1 VGFRPYVYGLA
12 SELRLG
18 GWVCNDPEGVLIE
31 AEGERCSALLDRLVC
46 DRPRT
51 ARIDALEVDWVEPR
65 NEQEFS
71 IRESRTAGSPSM
83 TIAADL
89 GVCDDCLRE
98 LFDPADRRYG
108 YPFIN
113 CIGCGP
119 RYTIA
124 EGLPYDRPRT
134 AMAGFAMC
142 DLCEK
147 EYRDPRDRRFHAQAT
162 ACPACGPRLSM
173 PVREIAEHLHRGQI
187 VAIKG
192 LGGFHLACDASDET
206 AVARLRRA
214 KDRDRKPFA
223 VMVANVETARTLAAL
238 EASEERVLSSPE
250 RPILLVQRRS
260 NTLAPSL
267 APDLSTIGLM
277 LPYTPL
283 HYLIFHELAG
293 RPEGVD
299 WLERRQPFCLVMTSA
314 NPGGEPLVIGGE
326 EARSRLATVAEAT
339 ADHDRPI
346 SVRCD
351 DTVLRLIQG
360 APMPLR
366 RARGMVP
373 DAIALPR
380 AVPPILAVGGD
391 RKVTICVTHGTEAF
405 LSQHIGSPNNAATVE
420 FFEQTVRHLLEILEV
435 APVAVA
441 HDLHPDFFTTRYAE
455 ALGLPVIPV
464 QHHHAHMAAVMAEH
478 GIRDP
483 AIGVVLDGFGLGED
497 GTSRGGELLL
507 WAGARCHRI
516 GHLRPL
522 RQPGGDRAAD
532 EPWRMAA
539 AALHALGRREEIKRR
554 FGGVGPADGLATILD
569 RGVNAPWTSSC
580 GRLFDAAAGL
590 LGVRQVS
597 SFEGEAPMALES
609 LVRRPRVLGDG
620 WRIEEGLTLSL
631 LPLLDALCEADPI
644 DGAELFH
651 GTLIAGLCDWIDRAV
666 AVHGITKVTLSGG
679 CFANKILTEGLM
691 SALAGRGLEV
701 LLPRR
706 APPNDGG
713 LSLGQAWV
721 AAEVLAADGAR
732 AAQTAQPD
740 RAPCA

>member
-12 SELRLG
+12 SELGLG

-31 AEGERCSALLDRLVC
+31 AEGERCSTLLDRLIS
-46 DRPRT
+46 DRPRS
-51 ARIDALEVDWVEPR
+51 ARIDALEVDWVAPH
-65 NEQEFS
+65 NEREFS
-71 IRESRTAGSPSM
+71 IKESRTAGSPSM
-83 TIAADL
+83 PIAADL

-98 LFDPADRRYG
+98 LFDPGDRRWG

-113 CIGCGP
+113 CMRCGP
-119 RYTIA
+119 RYTIVQ
-124 EGLPYDRPRT
+124 GLPYDRQRT

-162 ACPACGPRLSM
+162 ACPVCGPRMSM
-173 PVREIAEHLHRGQI
+173 PVREIAARLRRGQI
-187 VAIKG
+187 LAIKG
-192 LGGFHLACDASDET
+192 LGGFHLVCDADDEN
-206 AVARLRRA
+206 AVARLRRG
-214 KDRDRKPFA
+214 KDRDAKPFA
-223 VMVANVETARTLAAL
+223 VMVANVETARVLASL
-238 EASEERVLSSPE
+238 DPGEEGVLCAPE

-260 NTLAPSL
+260 NKLAPSL

-293 RPEGVD
+293 RPDGID
-299 WLERRQPFCLVMTSA
+299 WLERRQPFHLVMTSA
-314 NPGGEPLVIGGE
+314 NPGGEPLVIDGA
-326 EARSRLATVAEAT
+326 EARTRLAAVAEAI

-351 DTVLRLIQG
+351 DTVLRLIEG

-366 RARGMVP
+366 RARGAVP

-391 RKVTICVTHGTEAF
+391 RKVTICVTHGAEAF
-405 LSQHIGSPNNAATVE
+405 LSQHIGSPNNVETVA
-420 FFEQTVRHLLEILEV
+420 FFEQTVRHLLEILGI

-455 ALGLPVIPV
+455 ALGLPAIPV

-478 GIRDP
+478 GIREP

-497 GTSRGGELLL
+497 GTGWGGELLL
-507 WAGARCHRI
+507 TAGARCRRI

-522 RQPGGDRAAD
+522 RQPGGDRAAE

-539 AALHALGRREEIKRR
+539 AALHALGRREEIERR
-554 FGGVGPADGLATILD
+554 FGEVGPADGLATILD

-590 LGVRQVS
+590 LGVRQLS
-597 SFEGEAPMALES
+597 SFEGEAPMVLES
-609 LVRRPRVLGDG
+609 LVRRPRVLENG
-620 WRIEEGLTLSL
+620 WRIEAGSTLSF
-631 LPLLDALCEADPI
+631 LPLLDALCAAGPV

-666 AVHGITKVTLSGG
+666 AVHGVAKVTLSGG

-732 AAQTAQPD
+732 PAQTAQPD